1 MTTKKVITACLAIC
15 LATGLVIL
23 MPGGSV
29 RSQEGP
35 KTPAARVVWHHVA
48 RALLNPSTG
57 TGQVIGYISQIDG
70 VSTSIFSGAPSE
82 ATAFFTFR
90 TDTISLTPMASNGDI
105 QLVLLSPGTLNVYFN
120 PSPANDW
127 SQPDSFSSG
136 QLIATFSR
144 AESMLIAFGPLQA
157 DTASFRLES
166 SQNFTF
172 DGQTRNFKALDPH
185 GVTVTNITSSTLI
198 PTGIVGLPIAFALAG
213 QAVAIGRAHT
223 E

>member
-1 MTTKKVITACLAIC
+1 MKAGKGIILSLVVYLA
-15 LATGLVIL
+15 AGLTIL
-23 MPGGSV
+23 MPISSV

-35 KTPAARVVWHHVA
+35 KTPASRVVWHHVA

-57 TGQVIGYISQIDG
+57 TGLVIGYLSQIDG
-70 VSTSIFSGAPSE
+70 VTASVFSGTPSE

-90 TDTISLTPMASNGDI
+90 TDSFSLTPIANNGDI
-105 QLVLLSPGTLNVYFN
+105 QLTLLSRGTLNVYFN

-144 AESMLIAFGPLQA
+144 AESMLIAFGPLQT
-157 DTASFRLES
+157 DTASFELES
-166 SQNFTF
+166 SQDFTF
-172 DGQTRNFKALDPH
+172 SGQKRNFKALDCH
-185 GVTVTNITSSTLI
+185 GVTLTNTTSNTFFPS
-198 PTGIVGLPIAFALAG
+198 GIANLPVAFALAG
-213 QAVAIGRAHT
+213 HTVAIGSART